1 MRILIISFSARSDG
15 NCDEIS
21 KMIQESYS
29 CDCTVFR
36 FSQQQIHPCGGCR
49 YECFGKDK
57 PCPYIGDTEYVLMD
71 AVCNHDLTYFVI
83 PNYCDYPCANYF
95 IFNERSQCYFQH
107 KPEQLDAFLRA
118 PKKFI
123 VISNTNQDHFRQ
135 ILSQNVCSEPEIL
148 FLSAKKFGRISIRG
162 DLLTSEA
169 TVSDIRHFVSKGG
182 ND

>member
-1 MRILIISFSARSDG
+1 
-15 NCDEIS
+15 
-21 KMIQESYS
+21 
-29 CDCTVFR
+29 
-36 FSQQQIHPCGGCR
+36 
-49 YECFGKDK
+49 
-57 PCPYIGDTEYVLMD
+57 MD

-135 ILSQNVCSEPEIL
+135 ILSQNVCNEPEIL

-162 DLLTSEA
+162 DLPTSEA
-169 TVSDIRHFVSKGG
+169 AVSDIRHFVSKGG

>member
-29 CDCTVFR
+29 CNCTVFR
-36 FSQQQIHPCGGCR
+36 FSQQQIHPCGGCC
-49 YECFGKDK
+49 YECFGK
-57 PCPYIGDTEYVLMD
+57 E
-71 AVCNHDLTYFVI
+71 N
-83 PNYCDYPCANYF
+83 
-95 IFNERSQCYFQH
+95 
-107 KPEQLDAFLRA
+107 LRA

-135 ILSQNVCSEPEIL
+135 ILSQNVCSVPEIL

-169 TVSDIRHFVSKGG
+169 AVSDIRHFVSKGG